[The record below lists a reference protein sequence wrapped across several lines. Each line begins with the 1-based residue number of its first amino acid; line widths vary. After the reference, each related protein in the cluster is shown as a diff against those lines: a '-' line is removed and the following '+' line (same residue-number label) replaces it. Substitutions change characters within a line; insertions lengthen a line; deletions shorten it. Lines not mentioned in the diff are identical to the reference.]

1 MKRIKL
7 VLLSLL
13 MIQVGLAQSYE
24 YVPFPKSDATWSEWY
39 EYSYP
44 DGYPYK
50 EAYETFSVNGE
61 DTLINGKTYTKLFM
75 DRQTVYKLSE
85 AGGGKEELKEMVY
98 VGGLR
103 EENKKIWFLGD
114 TIIHHLKPIS
124 INEEILLYD
133 FSLEVGDTVRTSGT
147 IQYDNDNNE
156 DMAIYI
162 QKIDTIQIGGS
173 WRKKF
178 HLAGERLYED
188 CVWIEGIGSLNGLF
202 FWKRLLDLTGENT
215 TLNKIVGFKSQGEL
229 LYMNDEYDSFYPPV
243 ANEKI
248 EMPNNKIQIRQMGG
262 SLKFNFNDVRLSHIR
277 IFNIAGVMMENYSVL
292 NQTELVLPIASM
304 KPGIY
309 VYQCIGVN
317 GKTYSDKF
325 VIK

>member
-61 DTLINGKTYTKLFM
+61 DTLINRKTYTKLFM
-75 DRQTVYKLSE
+75 DRQTRYKLSE
-85 AGGGKEELKEMVY
+85 ASGGKEELKDVVY

-133 FSLEVGDTVRTSGT
+133 FSLEVGFLIIS
-147 IQYDNDNNE
+147 I
-156 DMAIYI
+156 
-162 QKIDTIQIGGS
+162 
-173 WRKKF
+173 
-178 HLAGERLYED
+178 LYSSTKD
-188 CVWIEGIGSLNGLF
+188 
-202 FWKRLLDLTGENT
+202 
-215 TLNKIVGFKSQGEL
+215 Q
-229 LYMNDEYDSFYPPV
+229 
-243 ANEKI
+243 
-248 EMPNNKIQIRQMGG
+248 
-262 SLKFNFNDVRLSHIR
+262 
-277 IFNIAGVMMENYSVL
+277 YSVL
-292 NQTELVLPIASM
+292 CL
-304 KPGIY
+304 
-309 VYQCIGVN
+309 
-317 GKTYSDKF
+317 
-325 VIK
+325 